1 MSWDP
6 RTLRTLLSPQNNQEM
21 SAKKSSVLSQSGG
34 CPAGYRSA
42 EAVDE
47 VQEGVNVLADAGKEI
62 AF

>member
-1 MSWDP
+1 
-6 RTLRTLLSPQNNQEM
+6 M